1 MASETCIFMCVCLC
15 VAGSLRGLLGNY
27 NGNSADDLLPRYGA
41 PLPGNAT
48 MREIHF
54 KFGLTCKLA

>member
-1 MASETCIFMCVCLC
+1 MCVCLC

-27 NGNSADDLLPRYGA
+27 NGNSADDLLPRYGS